1 MQDGWMN
8 KWWMINN
15 ADNYF
20 VHFDHQWQTFFFF
33 FFFFLYQHIYHPST
47 QSININIIGSN
58 LECGPLSKLITIE
71 LQYYWQ
77 QKIIIP
83 SCNRKITSS
92 IIVSP
97 PIPPP
102 TTTYA
107 FSNCTIIFYHPYND
121 RQTITNC
128 NMFKTTPHHQLLS
141 HHLLPSHLSITLITP
156 EIAQYSASL
165 DTQTQRFLSTASNKR
180 NLWHHFTNS
189 IVLSG
194 TAPPEINCT
203 TISRINI

>member
-1 MQDGWMN
+1 
-8 KWWMINN
+8 MINN

-47 QSININIIGSN
+47 PSININIIGSN

-102 TTTYA
+102 TTIDA
-107 FSNCTIIFYHPYND
+107 FSNCTINFTTHITTGKRSPIVICSRPHHTTSCCHTIFYHHIY
-121 RQTITNC
+121 
-128 NMFKTTPHHQLLS
+128 
-141 HHLLPSHLSITLITP
+141 LLPWSHRKLHNIQLHWIHKHKDFCLLP
-156 EIAQYSASL
+156 VI
-165 DTQTQRFLSTASNKR
+165 NG
-180 NLWHHFTNS
+180 
-189 IVLSG
+189 ISG
-194 TAPPEINCT
+194 I
-203 TISRINI
+203 ILRILLFWAARRHQK